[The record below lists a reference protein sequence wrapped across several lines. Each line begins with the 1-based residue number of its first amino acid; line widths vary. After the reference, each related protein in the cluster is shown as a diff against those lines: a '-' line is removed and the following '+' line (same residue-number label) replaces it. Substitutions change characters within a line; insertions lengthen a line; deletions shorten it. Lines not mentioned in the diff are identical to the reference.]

1 MIHLRQD
8 GVPNLAGGKV
18 EHDFPEYSTS
28 HSSQMSGVHFSLWE
42 IHDGGATLRR

>member
-28 HSSQMSGVHFSLWE
+28 HSSQMIGVVDFWE
-42 IHDGGATLRR
+42 SHDGGSTLRR